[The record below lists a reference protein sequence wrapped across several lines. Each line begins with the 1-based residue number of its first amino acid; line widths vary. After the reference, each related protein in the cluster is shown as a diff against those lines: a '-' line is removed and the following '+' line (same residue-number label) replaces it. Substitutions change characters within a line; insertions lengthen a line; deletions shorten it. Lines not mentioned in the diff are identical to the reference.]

1 MTSSPHLVR
10 DVMTRIVVS
19 VTPLTE
25 FKEIV
30 AVMKQWHVTA
40 VPVIEGEGTSKV
52 IGVVSEADL
61 LPKEEFRDHDP
72 GLIEQMRR
80 LSDTLK
86 AGSTLAKDLMATPAV
101 TVRPDTT
108 LAQAARLMAERHIK
122 RLLVVDP
129 AGTLQGIVSRTDL
142 LKVFLRPDSELADE
156 IRREVVGR
164 LFPLAQ
170 HRVRVDV
177 HHGVVTLSGGILDAS
192 LIPVAARLAH
202 AVEGVVDVNCALT
215 TSAAQTA
222 GAQTLGLYGN
232 TWSEPLW
239 ISAPE

>member
-19 VTPLTE
+19 VTPLAE

-30 AVMKQWHVTA
+30 AVLKQWRVGA
-40 VPVIEGEGTSKV
+40 VPVIEGEGAGRV

-61 LPKEEFRDHDP
+61 LPREEFRDHDP
-72 GLIEQMRR
+72 GVVEQMRR
-80 LSDTLK
+80 RGDALK
-86 AGSTLAKDLMATPAV
+86 AGSPLAKDLMTAPAV
-101 TVRPDTT
+101 TIRPDAT
-108 LAQAARLMAERHIK
+108 LAQAARLMAEQRHR
-122 RLLVVDP
+122 RLPVVDS
-129 AGTLQGIVSRTDL
+129 AGTLKGILSRADL
-142 LKVFLRPDSELADE
+142 LKVFLRPDRELADE

-177 HHGVVTLSGGILDAS
+177 RHGVVTLSGGVLDAS
-192 LIPVAARLAH
+192 LIPVAARLART
-202 AVEGVVDVNCALT
+202 VEGVVDVNCALT

-222 GAQTLGLYGN
+222 GA
-232 TWSEPLW
+232 
-239 ISAPE
+239 

>member
-10 DVMTRIVVS
+10 DVMTRTVVS
-19 VTPLTE
+19 VTPLAE

-30 AVMKQWHVTA
+30 AVMKQWQVTA
-40 VPVIEGEGTSKV
+40 VPVIEGEGAGAGRV

-61 LPKEEFRDHDP
+61 LPKGEFRDHDSS
-72 GLIEQMRR
+72 LIEQMRR
-80 LSDTLK
+80 LDDTLK
-86 AGSTLAKDLMATPAV
+86 AGSTLAKDLMTTPAV

-108 LAQAARLMAERHIK
+108 LAQAARLMAKRHIK

-129 AGTLQGIVSRTDL
+129 AGALQGIVSRTDL
-142 LKVFLRPDSELADE
+142 LEVFLRPDSELADE

-177 HHGVVTLSGGILDAS
+177 QHGVVTLSGGILDAS
-192 LIPVAARLAH
+192 LIPVAARLAR

-215 TSAAQTA
+215 TSAAQKA
-222 GAQTLGLYGN
+222 GA
-232 TWSEPLW
+232 
-239 ISAPE
+239 

>member
-19 VTPLTE
+19 VTPLAE

-30 AVMKQWHVTA
+30 AVMNQWRVTA
-40 VPVIEGEGTSKV
+40 VPVIEGEGASRV

-61 LPKEEFRDHDP
+61 LPKEEFRDHAT

-80 LSDTLK
+80 LGDTLK
-86 AGSTLAKDLMATPAV
+86 AGSTLAKDLMTTPAI

-108 LAQAARLMAERHIK
+108 LARAARIMAERHIK

-142 LKVFLRPDSELADE
+142 LKVFLRADGEIADE
-156 IRREVVGR
+156 VRREVVGR

-177 HHGVVTLSGGILDAS
+177 QRGVVTLSGGILDAS
-192 LIPVAARLAH
+192 LIPEAARLAR
-202 AVEGVVDVNCALT
+202 AVEGVIDVNCALT

-222 GAQTLGLYGN
+222 GA
-232 TWSEPLW
+232 
-239 ISAPE
+239 

>member
-1 MTSSPHLVR
+1 MTSSPRLVR

-19 VTPLTE
+19 VTPLAE

-30 AVMKQWHVTA
+30 AVMKQWRVTA
-40 VPVIEGEGTSKV
+40 VPVIEGEGAGAGRV

-80 LSDTLK
+80 LGDTSK
-86 AGSTLAKDLMATPAV
+86 AGSILARDLMTAPPV

-108 LAQAARLMAERHIK
+108 LSRAARLMAERHIK

-129 AGTLQGIVSRTDL
+129 DGTLQGIVSRADL
-142 LKVFLRPDSELADE
+142 LKVFLRPDGELADE

-192 LIPVAARLAH
+192 LIPVAARLAR

-215 TSAAQTA
+215 ASAARTA
-222 GAQTLGLYGN
+222 GA
-232 TWSEPLW
+232 
-239 ISAPE
+239 

>member
-1 MTSSPHLVR
+1 MTSSPRLVR
-10 DVMTRIVVS
+10 DVMTRTVVS
-19 VTPLTE
+19 VTPLAE

-30 AVMKQWHVTA
+30 AVMKQWRVTA
-40 VPVIEGEGTSKV
+40 VPVIEGGGEGNRAARV

-61 LPKEEFRDHDP
+61 LPKEEFRDHDA

-80 LSDTLK
+80 LGDTLK
-86 AGSTLAKDLMATPAV
+86 AGSTLAKDLMTAPAV

-108 LAQAARLMAERHIK
+108 LAQAARLMAERNIK

-192 LIPVAARLAH
+192 LIPVAARLAR
-202 AVEGVVDVNCALT
+202 AVKGVVDVNCALT
-215 TSAAQTA
+215 TSVAQTA
-222 GAQTLGLYGN
+222 GAQTLRL
-232 TWSEPLW
+232 SE
-239 ISAPE
+239 ST

>member
-19 VTPLTE
+19 VTPLAD

-30 AVMKQWHVTA
+30 AVMKRWRVTA
-40 VPVIEGEGTSKV
+40 VPVIEGQGAGRV

-61 LPKEEFRDHDP
+61 LPKEEFRDHNP
-72 GLIEQMRR
+72 GLIEQMQR
-80 LSDTLK
+80 LDDTLK
-86 AGSTLAKDLMATPAV
+86 AGSTLAKDLMTAPAL
-101 TVRPDTT
+101 TVRPDAT
-108 LAQAARLMAERHIK
+108 LAQAARLMAERRIK
-122 RLLVVDP
+122 RLPVVDS
-129 AGTLQGIVSRTDL
+129 AGTLKGIVSRTDL
-142 LKVFLRPDSELADE
+142 LKVFLRPDAELADE

-192 LIPVAARLAH
+192 LIPVAARLALT
-202 AVEGVVDVNCALT
+202 VEGVVDVNCALT
-215 TSAAQTA
+215 TSGAQTA
-222 GAQTLGLYGN
+222 GA
-232 TWSEPLW
+232 
-239 ISAPE
+239 

>member
-1 MTSSPHLVR
+1 MNSSPHLVR
-10 DVMTRIVVS
+10 DVMTRVVVS
-19 VTPLTE
+19 VTPLAE

-30 AVMKQWHVTA
+30 AVMSQWQVTA
-40 VPVIEGEGTSKV
+40 VPVTEGEGEGRV

-61 LPKEEFRDHDP
+61 LPKEAFRDHDT
-72 GLIEQMRR
+72 GLIEQMQR
-80 LSDTLK
+80 LGDTLK
-86 AGSTLAKDLMATPAV
+86 AGSTLAKDLMTTPAV
-101 TVRPDTT
+101 TVPPDTT
-108 LAQAARLMAERHIK
+108 LSQAARLMAERHIK
-122 RLLVVDP
+122 RLLVVNP
-129 AGTLQGIVSRTDL
+129 AGILQGIVSRTDL

-177 HHGVVTLSGGILDAS
+177 RHGVVTLSGGILDAS
-192 LIPVAARLAH
+192 LIPVAARLAL

-222 GAQTLGLYGN
+222 GA
-232 TWSEPLW
+232 
-239 ISAPE
+239 

>member
-1 MTSSPHLVR
+1 MTPSPRLVR
-10 DVMTRIVVS
+10 DVMTRTVVS
-19 VTPLTE
+19 VTPLAE

-30 AVMKQWHVTA
+30 AVMKQWQVTA
-40 VPVIEGEGTSKV
+40 VPVIEGEGERASRV

-80 LSDTLK
+80 LDDTLK
-86 AGSTLAKDLMATPAV
+86 AGSTLAKDLMTTPTV

-129 AGTLQGIVSRTDL
+129 AGTLQGIVSRADL
-142 LKVFLRPDSELADE
+142 LKVFLRPDSELVDE

-177 HHGVVTLSGGILDAS
+177 HHGVATLSGGILDAS
-192 LIPVAARLAH
+192 LIPVAARLAR

-222 GAQTLGLYGN
+222 GT
-232 TWSEPLW
+232 
-239 ISAPE
+239 